1 MVSAWDI
8 VAAPP
13 AAEVRRLLDAA
24 GLPCADIDDGLVAH
38 FFAVRLAGEVAGIAG
53 LEPHGRVG
61 LLRSLVVRDSIR
73 GSGLGTEL
81 VAEAERRAGAQG
93 IDTLYLLT
101 DTAADYFRRLGYHD
115 CPRDAA
121 PEAIRHTGEFATLC
135 PDDAAF
141 MCKRL

>member
-1 MVSAWDI
+1 MTVREI
-8 VAAPP
+8 VTAPP
-13 AAEVRRLLDAA
+13 MADVRRLLEAA
-24 GLPCADIDDGLVAH
+24 ALPGADIDADMLAH
-38 FFAVRLAGEVAGIAG
+38 FIAVRLDGETAGIAG

-73 GSGLGTEL
+73 GAGLGREL
-81 VAEAERRAGAQG
+81 VAEAEHRAIAQG
-93 IDTLYLLT
+93 IDTLCLLT
-101 DTAADYFRRLGYHD
+101 NTAADYFRRLGYHE

-121 PEAIRHTGEFATLC
+121 PEAIRHTEEFAALC

>member
-1 MVSAWDI
+1 MRAREI
-8 VAAPP
+8 VTAPP
-13 AAEVRRLLDAA
+13 MADVRRLLDAA
-24 GLPCADIDDGLVAH
+24 ALPGADIDDDMLAY
-38 FFAVRLAGEVAGIAG
+38 FIAVRLEGEMAGIAG

-73 GSGLGTEL
+73 GAGLGRQL
-81 VAEAERRAGAQG
+81 VAEAEHRAVAQG

-101 DTAADYFRRLGYHD
+101 NTAADYFRRLGYHE

-121 PEAIRHTGEFATLC
+121 PEAIRHTEEFAALC